1 MAEATPDSRDRYVDF
16 LRAVSI
22 MVVVLGHWLIAA
34 IYFKNGKVSGV
45 NALHVVPG
53 LWLVTWVLQVMPVF
67 FFVGGFS
74 NFVTMRAVRRRGGG
88 YGEFISGRVSR
99 LMRPTTVFLAVW
111 IPLTIAVDWLTA
123 VDDGVLRIATGLLTR
138 PLWFIGIYMIMIAFA
153 PMMVDLHR
161 RFGAR
166 VLGVM
171 AVGAIAVDFAA
182 IGLGFED
189 FAYLNFAFVWLLV
202 HQLGF
207 FYADGTLQPSSG
219 GSQLLARHRHTS
231 GRLLPPRTPC
241 SSSRFFW
248 LLTFSGLIALI
259 ALTAS
264 GVYSP
269 SMVGLQ
275 NERSN
280 TNPPTVAII
289 ALTCWQVGLVMLARP
304 RVTRWLKSVR
314 PWAAVIGLNVVIMT
328 MFLWHQTAMM
338 IAVGVAYPL
347 GFPQPQVGT
356 TSWWALRPV
365 WVVIL
370 AAVLAPLVLTFGRF
384 ERGRKRRAAPADAP
398 SAFRAA
404 LGTTYL
410 LIGIL
415 GFAVSG
421 FEAFAASSGD
431 RLIFLGI
438 NPLQNLIH
446 LLLGRLALSNAR
458 RNWFVAGALMLL
470 LGVGRGFGFLGSNL
484 AADIFHLL
492 TGVIFL
498 VWSGRE
504 RSVIRAT
511 T

>member
-1 MAEATPDSRDRYVDF
+1 MAAATPDSRDRYVDF
-16 LRAVSI
+16 LRAISI

-34 IYFKNGKVSGV
+34 IYFQSGRVSGV

-53 LWLVTWVLQVMPVF
+53 LWLATWALQVMPVF

-74 NFVTMRAVRRRGGG
+74 NFVTMQAVRRRGGG

-111 IPLTIAVDWLTA
+111 IPLTIAVDLFTT

-153 PMMVDLHR
+153 PVMVDLHLK
-161 RFGAR
+161 FGAQ

-171 AVGAIAVDFAA
+171 AAGAIAVDFAA
-182 IGLGFED
+182 IGLGLED

-207 FYADGTLQPSSG
+207 FYADGTLKRSP
-219 GSQLLARHRHTS
+219 
-231 GRLLPPRTPC
+231 
-241 SSSRFFW
+241 RFFW
-248 LLTFSGLIALI
+248 ILTVSGLIALI

-269 SMVGLQ
+269 SMVGLR

-304 RVTRWLKSVR
+304 RVTRWLQSVR
-314 PWAAVIGLNVVIMT
+314 PWTKVIGLNVVIMT
-328 MFLWHQTAMM
+328 MFLWHQTAML
-338 IAVGVAYPL
+338 IAVGVTYPL

-356 TSWWALRPV
+356 AAWWALRPV
-365 WVVIL
+365 WVVVL
-370 AAVLAPLVLTFGRF
+370 GAVLAALVFAFGRF
-384 ERGRKRRAAPADAP
+384 ERARKESRTEASPTSGAFG
-398 SAFRAA
+398 AFRAA

-421 FEAFAASSGD
+421 FEAFASSSGD
-431 RLIFLGI
+431 HLVFFGI

-446 LLLGRLALSNAR
+446 LLLGGLVLSNAR
-458 RNWFVAGALMLL
+458 RNWFVAAALMLFL
-470 LGVGRGFGFLGSNL
+470 SGGRSLGFLGANL
-484 AADIFHLL
+484 FAEMFHLA
-492 TGVIFL
+492 TGIAL
-498 VWSGRE
+498 LLWSGRQ
-504 RSVIRAT
+504 RSVIRAAA
-511 T
+511 

>member
-1 MAEATPDSRDRYVDF
+1 MAAATPDSRDRYVDF
-16 LRAVSI
+16 LRAISI

-34 IYFKNGKVSGV
+34 IYFRQGKVSGV
-45 NALHVVPG
+45 NALHVLPG
-53 LWLVTWVLQVMPVF
+53 LWLATWILQVMPVF

-74 NFVTMRAVRRRGGG
+74 NFVTTQAVRRRGGG
-88 YGEFISGRVSR
+88 YGEFISGRVAR

-111 IPLTIAVDWLTA
+111 IPLTIAVDLFTA

-153 PMMVDLHR
+153 PMMVDLHLK
-161 RFGAR
+161 FGAR

-171 AVGAIAVDFAA
+171 AACAIAVDFAA
-182 IGLGFED
+182 IGLGLED

-207 FYADGTLQPSSG
+207 FYADGALKRSP
-219 GSQLLARHRHTS
+219 
-231 GRLLPPRTPC
+231 
-241 SSSRFFW
+241 RFFW
-248 LLTFSGLIALI
+248 ILTFSGLIALI

-269 SMVGLQ
+269 SMVGLR

-304 RVTRWLKSVR
+304 RITRWLKSLR

-356 TSWWALRPV
+356 ASWWALRPV
-365 WVVIL
+365 WVLVL
-370 AAVLAPLVLTFGRF
+370 TAVLTPLVLIFGRF
-384 ERGRKRRAAPADAP
+384 ERDRKKRAAPADAP
-398 SAFRAA
+398 TPGAFRAA
-404 LGTTYL
+404 LATTYL

-421 FEAFAASSGD
+421 FEAFAASGGD
-431 RLIFLGI
+431 QLVFFGI

-446 LLLGRLALSNAR
+446 LLLGGLALSNAR

-504 RSVIRAT
+504 RSVVRAT
-511 T
+511 A

>member
-1 MAEATPDSRDRYVDF
+1 MAAATPDSRDRYVDF
-16 LRAVSI
+16 LRAISI

-34 IYFKNGKVSGV
+34 IYFRQGKVSGV

-53 LWLVTWVLQVMPVF
+53 LWVATWILQVMPVF

-74 NFVTMRAVRRRGGG
+74 NFVTMQAVRRRGGG
-88 YGEFISGRVSR
+88 YGEFISGRVAR

-111 IPLTIAVDWLTA
+111 IPLTIAVDWLTT

-153 PMMVDLHR
+153 PMMVDLHLK
-161 RFGAR
+161 FGVR
-166 VLGVM
+166 VLGIMTAGV
-171 AVGAIAVDFAA
+171 IAVDLAA
-182 IGLGFED
+182 IGLGLED

-207 FYADGTLQPSSG
+207 FYADGTLQRSP
-219 GSQLLARHRHTS
+219 
-231 GRLLPPRTPC
+231 
-241 SSSRFFW
+241 RFFW
-248 LLTFSGLIALI
+248 ILTFSGLIALI

-264 GVYSP
+264 GVYSS
-269 SMVGLQ
+269 SMVGMR

-304 RVTRWLKSVR
+304 RVTRWLKSAR
-314 PWAAVIGLNVVIMT
+314 PWAVVIGLNVVIMT

-356 TSWWALRPV
+356 ASWWALRPV
-365 WVVIL
+365 WIVVLSVVL
-370 AAVLAPLVLTFGRF
+370 AALVFTFGRF
-384 ERGRKRRAAPADAP
+384 ERDRKKRTAPADAP
-398 SAFRAA
+398 APGAFRAA

-431 RLIFLGI
+431 RLVFFGI

-446 LLLGRLALSNAR
+446 LLLGGLALSNAR

-470 LGVGRGFGFLGSNL
+470 LGVGRGFGLLGSNL

-498 VWSGRE
+498 IWSGRE